1 MKEFNIVNI
10 SIYEDTILDF
20 SAQHCEKIYKNILLG
35 IEKNFKNDY
44 EDVPFAMSD
53 DLKFLFDK
61 IKISVEETYSDREVQ
76 RIEYW
81 GHLHEKNMSTQDHA
95 HFDSEAFDRGENW
108 LSGVFYLKVPEGSGK
123 IVFLFSKN
131 PHSREMFDVLCE
143 YSPKNNIVLIFPTW
157 LIHRVTRNKSEDHR
171 VSIGFNILLR
181 EKQGIKYPPK
191 YTTIQQPARHSL
203 QGPLKKR

>member
-81 GHLHEKNMSTQDHA
+81 GHLH
-95 HFDSEAFDRGENW
+95 
-108 LSGVFYLKVPEGSGK
+108 
-123 IVFLFSKN
+123 
-131 PHSREMFDVLCE
+131 
-143 YSPKNNIVLIFPTW
+143 
-157 LIHRVTRNKSEDHR
+157 
-171 VSIGFNILLR
+171 
-181 EKQGIKYPPK
+181 
-191 YTTIQQPARHSL
+191 
-203 QGPLKKR
+203 